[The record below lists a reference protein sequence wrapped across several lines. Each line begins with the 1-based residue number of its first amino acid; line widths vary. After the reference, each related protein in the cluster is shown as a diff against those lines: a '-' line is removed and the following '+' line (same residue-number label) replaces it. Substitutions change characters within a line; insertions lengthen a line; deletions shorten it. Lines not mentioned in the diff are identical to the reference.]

1 MSFLITILAIGFV
14 IFIHELGHLLAA
26 KRANVGVTEFAVG
39 MGPKVISF
47 DWSETT
53 YSLRLLPFGGF
64 IKAKG
69 LDDLDDCPIEED
81 YRQKS
86 VLSRMSIIVAGSF
99 MNLVL
104 GIIIFSTIGFLVGS
118 PIVTSNI
125 SSIMPN
131 FPAEN
136 AGVIVGDTIVELN
149 GVRVND
155 VNNDFISKIK
165 SSNGTP
171 VDITLVRQT
180 GESYAIQIEPI
191 QYQGN
196 YVVGIA
202 FETVYSPMN
211 FFSSISFGISKT
223 ANTIAQTFHSLK
235 LLITGQA
242 NINELAGPLGIVQLA
257 SSQYNQNLTS
267 FFALIAFISISLG
280 VINMFPFPV
289 LDGGHF
295 LFLIIEAI
303 QGKPVN
309 TTVERVLS
317 LAATVCL
324 VGLMIFV
331 VFNDVI
337 QWGDRVEIIQKMR
350 TP

>member
-1 MSFLITILAIGFV
+1 
-14 IFIHELGHLLAA
+14 
-26 KRANVGVTEFAVG
+26 
-39 MGPKVISF
+39 
-47 DWSETT
+47 
-53 YSLRLLPFGGF
+53 
-64 IKAKG
+64 
-69 LDDLDDCPIEED
+69 
-81 YRQKS
+81 
-86 VLSRMSIIVAGSF
+86 
-99 MNLVL
+99 
-104 GIIIFSTIGFLVGS
+104 
-118 PIVTSNI
+118 
-125 SSIMPN
+125 
-131 FPAEN
+131 
-136 AGVIVGDTIVELN
+136 
-149 GVRVND
+149 
-155 VNNDFISKIK
+155 
-165 SSNGTP
+165 
-171 VDITLVRQT
+171 
-180 GESYAIQIEPI
+180 
-191 QYQGN
+191 
-196 YVVGIA
+196 
-202 FETVYSPMN
+202 MN

-242 NINELAGPLGIVQLA
+242 NIKELAGPVGIVQLA